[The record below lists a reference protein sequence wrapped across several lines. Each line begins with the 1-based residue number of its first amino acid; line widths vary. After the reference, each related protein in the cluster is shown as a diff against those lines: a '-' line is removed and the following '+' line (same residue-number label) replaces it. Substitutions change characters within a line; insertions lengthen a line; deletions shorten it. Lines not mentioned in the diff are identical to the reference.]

1 MAVSHIHSKG
11 VVHRDIKDE
20 NIILDRDTGDIKLID
35 FGCGTLLKESAYRDF
50 SGTPEFYPPEWF
62 TSKYYHARYSTNL
75 HAQLVERKPDEPQS
89 IIHKDK
95 NNNSK
100 FRTAA
105 VWSLGILLY
114 DMLLGEIP
122 FKSKEKII
130 ENQLHFK
137 VRIDEI

>member
-1 MAVSHIHSKG
+1 VAVSHIHSKG

-75 HAQLVERKPDEPQS
+75 HAQLVERKPDEPKS
-89 IIHKDK
+89 IIHK
-95 NNNSK
+95 N
-100 FRTAA
+100 
-105 VWSLGILLY
+105 
-114 DMLLGEIP
+114 
-122 FKSKEKII
+122 KII
-130 ENQLHFK
+130 TANSELPQSGLSEFFCTTCSSAKFHSSRRRKSSKTSFTS
-137 VRIDEI
+137 R

>member
-20 NIILDRDTGDIKLID
+20 NVILDRDTGDIKLID

-89 IIHKDK
+89 IIHK
-95 NNNSK
+95 N
-100 FRTAA
+100 
-105 VWSLGILLY
+105 
-114 DMLLGEIP
+114 
-122 FKSKEKII
+122 KII
-130 ENQLHFK
+130 TANSELPQFGLSEFFCTTCSSAKFHSSRRRKSSKTSFTS
-137 VRIDEI
+137 R